1 MNAKMNTPQLI
12 RQKLNIYVDFT
23 DGYSIKVLRDK
34 LDYLESQGATHVDIT
49 REDYYGDT
57 TIAQRA
63 YRERL
68 ETADE
73 VEVRV
78 MAAAAREAQ
87 KREYELKQL
96 EDLKKKYESQ

>member
-1 MNAKMNTPQLI
+1 MNTPQLI
-12 RQKLNIYVDFT
+12 RQDLNIYFDFT
-23 DGYSIKVLRDK
+23 DGYSIKELRDK
-34 LDYLESQGATHVDIT
+34 LDYIESQGATHVDIT
-49 REDYYGDT
+49 KEEGYCGDV
-57 TIAQRA
+57 TISQKA
-63 YRERL
+63 YCERL

-96 EDLKKKYESQ
+96 ENLKKKYESQ

>member
-1 MNAKMNTPQLI
+1 MNTPQLI
-12 RQKLNIYVDFT
+12 RQDLDIYFDFT
-23 DGYSIKVLRDK
+23 DGYSIKELRDK
-34 LDYLESQGATHVDIT
+34 LDYLESQGATHVDIK
-49 REDYYGDT
+49 RDEWYGDV
-57 TIAQRA
+57 IISQKA

-96 EDLKKKYESQ
+96 ENLKKKYESQ